1 MKIQEEVGKILLSQK
16 LSSAEKRDRLRALI
30 PADVCK
36 IDDVNQA
43 TPVQLRQLKDGIMV
57 TDCYATDQAAPG
69 CERMVIRKLATPP
82 IPRAE
87 RFLVAFSLWPARP
100 VASSEIEL
108 KSLSNFRAIGQ
119 SSYFAKQDLLFLG
132 VSSNIAGSLCGFGH
146 DDTYRPGQRLALHSS
161 PSGFLQPPARLF
173 LTVDVSL
180 TRTNQEFARH

>member
-1 MKIQEEVGKILLSQK
+1 MGFIECPERKLWVGAAIPFLWSPYAFPCTTKTLHRSGRMNRLAERLSFFAKVVQ
-16 LSSAEKRDRLRALI
+16 RLRGSNL
-30 PADVCK
+30 PS
-36 IDDVNQA
+36 
-43 TPVQLRQLKDGIMV
+43 
-57 TDCYATDQAAPG
+57 
-69 CERMVIRKLATPP
+69 
-82 IPRAE
+82 IPRPE
-87 RFLVAFSLWPARP
+87 RFLVAFSLWPTRP

-161 PSGFLQPPARLF
+161 PSGFLQPPAHLF